1 MRLFR
6 LELKRILKSR
16 RTLILLAIA
25 LLLSVAMAYLP
36 ISFEG
41 INRPNED
48 GTVTELDGLAAIK
61 YKQDLYKTSA
71 GEVTSDRI
79 KSALE
84 TYQSCV
90 REYGPVEE
98 EGFPLAVNIE
108 KIVPIRP
115 LLKGLSEAFA
125 DPLTGIGADLMD
137 IDPNDIDGAYYEK
150 CAEHLQDVMRNEQRE
165 NETAQQKALEKYSEL
180 DTPFYLHSGISK
192 DAFDY
197 IEFYILFLA
206 ILCVAIAA
214 STFAGEYQ
222 TGGDSILRTTK
233 YGHKQLAITKILAA
247 FTLFVVTFLVGITV
261 HILILDAAFG
271 TDCLKTSFQ
280 MLYSIINLPN
290 INLGQ
295 LQIILAAAG
304 LLSVLATVSCTLFL
318 SAKCKDTLT
327 VLLISIVVLLM
338 PLFAYVAMGA
348 TWLST
353 ILPSAG
359 IGMQNN
365 FLYQLANFNYL
376 NIGGM
381 SFWTPQIILL
391 SAGIELFVFTF
402 LAIHSYCRH
411 QVA

>member
-1 MRLFR
+1 MWLFR

-71 GEVTSDRI
+71 GEVTPDRI

-98 EGFPLAVNIE
+98 KGFPLAVFVE
-108 KIVPIRP
+108 KIVPFRH
-115 LLKGLSEAFA
+115 LLMGLPEAFA

-180 DTPFYLHSGISK
+180 QIF
-192 DAFDY
+192 
-197 IEFYILFLA
+197 
-206 ILCVAIAA
+206 CVPSVETA
-214 STFAGEYQ
+214 
-222 TGGDSILRTTK
+222 SIL
-233 YGHKQLAITKILAA
+233 G
-247 FTLFVVTFLVGITV
+247 LF
-261 HILILDAAFG
+261 
-271 TDCLKTSFQ
+271 K
-280 MLYSIINLPN
+280 
-290 INLGQ
+290 
-295 LQIILAAAG
+295 
-304 LLSVLATVSCTLFL
+304 
-318 SAKCKDTLT
+318 
-327 VLLISIVVLLM
+327 
-338 PLFAYVAMGA
+338 
-348 TWLST
+348 
-353 ILPSAG
+353 
-359 IGMQNN
+359 
-365 FLYQLANFNYL
+365 
-376 NIGGM
+376 
-381 SFWTPQIILL
+381 
-391 SAGIELFVFTF
+391 
-402 LAIHSYCRH
+402 
-411 QVA
+411 

>member
-1 MRLFR
+1 MSEKILIIDDEQDIADLLEVYLKNENYVVYKFYCATDAMSCIESGDIDLAILDIMLPDMNGFSLCQLIRKKYTYPIIMLTAKIEETDKITGLTLGADDYVTKPFRPLEVVLFVICPNIRKLMGLLQRSHDWKICICGCSRRQTWKRRTDNMRLFR

-71 GEVTSDRI
+71 GEVTPDRI

-98 EGFPLAVNIE
+98 EGFPLAVFIE
-108 KIVPIRP
+108 KIVPFRH
-115 LLKGLSEAFA
+115 LLMGLSEAFA
-125 DPLTGIGADLMD
+125 DPVTGIGADLMD

-222 TGGDSILRTTK
+222 TGGDSIL
-233 YGHKQLAITKILAA
+233 
-247 FTLFVVTFLVGITV
+247 
-261 HILILDAAFG
+261 
-271 TDCLKTSFQ
+271 
-280 MLYSIINLPN
+280 
-290 INLGQ
+290 
-295 LQIILAAAG
+295 
-304 LLSVLATVSCTLFL
+304 
-318 SAKCKDTLT
+318 
-327 VLLISIVVLLM
+327 
-338 PLFAYVAMGA
+338 
-348 TWLST
+348 
-353 ILPSAG
+353 
-359 IGMQNN
+359 
-365 FLYQLANFNYL
+365 
-376 NIGGM
+376 
-381 SFWTPQIILL
+381 
-391 SAGIELFVFTF
+391 
-402 LAIHSYCRH
+402 
-411 QVA
+411 